1 MQTDG
6 HDPPIEP
13 GKRLTATQVEDQ
25 FRELFQAELAKSA
38 HTIESVARQL
48 GMTGRNLQ
56 RILNGQQ
63 KLTAGMLVDIGNALA
78 IDKTR
83 ATVAVER
90 FSDWRAYYDA
100 TLIIAVDLLKPVVE
114 TVNQLTTTPLDPL
127 HPKAIEQLS
136 TWIAET
142 VINTSTRSVRAARN
156 WNLPAR
162 SEQARRLSPCPLGRQ
177 SLPICQYPPDVVL
190 RFGNPRYPLHLSNP
204 ARSGIIG
211 CQGQPRFGEFP

>member
-25 FRELFQAELAKSA
+25 FRELFQTELAKSA
-38 HTIESVARQL
+38 HTVESVARQL

-83 ATVAVER
+83 AAVAVER

-142 VINTSTRSVRAARN
+142 VIKHQHQVC
-156 WNLPAR
+156 
-162 SEQARRLSPCPLGRQ
+162 ARREELELTRQ
-177 SLPICQYPPDVVL
+177 I
-190 RFGNPRYPLHLSNP
+190 
-204 ARSGIIG
+204 
-211 CQGQPRFGEFP
+211 